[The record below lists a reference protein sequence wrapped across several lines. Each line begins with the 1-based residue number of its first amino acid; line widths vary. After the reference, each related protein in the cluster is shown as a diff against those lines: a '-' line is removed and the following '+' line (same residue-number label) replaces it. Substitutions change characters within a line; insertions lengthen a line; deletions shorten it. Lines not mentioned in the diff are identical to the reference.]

1 MSVFYY
7 SPIAY
12 IVLFLFLIL
21 NGLSFW
27 FAIAL
32 LNRAPSE
39 NTVVQVFFNSAFFW
53 IAYLLVFPVITMRLF
68 AEEFKLGTI
77 ETLMTAPVRDWE
89 VVVSKFLAALIFYLS
104 LWLPSLLYFLI
115 FGWLGNRS
123 AIGSAAQLW
132 APYLLLLVMGMFNVA
147 LGCLASAITSNQ
159 IVAAMISLVLTIGFF
174 FLTLI
179 NYVVN
184 SSSPTS
190 PGMTAYVAQLDH
202 MDSFS
207 RGVDR
212 FPSIRLLSEHDFPF
226 AGHHLPSVSVPA
238 LEGLTNSGAA
248 WRIHPPSRP
257 VSNDCE
263 SAPMWSC
270 RPLSLRR
277 SFS

>member
-1 MSVFYY
+1 MRRFFTLLARELSAFYF

-12 IVLFLFLIL
+12 VVLFFFLIL

-27 FAIAL
+27 FVLAL
-32 LNRAPSE
+32 LGRGPSE
-39 NTVVQVFFNSAFFW
+39 LTLIQAFFNSLFFW

-89 VVVSKFLAALIFYLS
+89 VVASKFIASLVFYIS
-104 LWLPSLLYFLI
+104 LWLPSLLYFII

-123 AIGSAAQLW
+123 AIGSAGQLW

-147 LGCLASAITSNQ
+147 LGCLASAMTSNQ
-159 IVAAMISLVLTIGFF
+159 IVAAMISLVLTIGIF

-184 SSSPTS
+184 SSSPTLREK
-190 PGMTAYVAQLDH
+190 TAYVAQLDH

-207 RGVDR
+207 RGVVDSR
-212 FPSIRLLSEHDFPF
+212 VFVFYPSMTLLLLVITYQVFQY
-226 AGHHLPSVSVPA
+226 
-238 LEGLTNSGAA
+238 
-248 WRIHPPSRP
+248 
-257 VSNDCE
+257 
-263 SAPMWSC
+263 
-270 RPLSLRR
+270 RR
-277 SFS
+277 WKV

>member
-1 MSVFYY
+1 MRRFLTLLQRELSVFYY

-53 IAYLLVFPVITMRLF
+53 IAYLLVFPVITMLLF
-68 AEEFKLGTI
+68 AEEFKMGTI

-89 VVVSKFLAALIFYLS
+89 VVASKFLAALIFYLS

-123 AIGSAAQLW
+123 AIGSAGQIL

-147 LGCLASAITSNQ
+147 LGCL
-159 IVAAMISLVLTIGFF
+159 VAAMTSLVLTIGFF
-174 FLTLI
+174 FVTLI

-184 SSSPTS
+184 SSSPILREI
-190 PGMTAYVAQLDH
+190 TAYVAQLDH

-207 RGVDR
+207 RGVVDSR
-212 FPSIRLLSEHDFPF
+212 VFVFY
-226 AGHHLPSVSVPA
+226 PSVTLLLLAITYQVFQY
-238 LEGLTNSGAA
+238 
-248 WRIHPPSRP
+248 
-257 VSNDCE
+257 
-263 SAPMWSC
+263 
-270 RPLSLRR
+270 RR
-277 SFS
+277 WKV

>member
-1 MSVFYY
+1 MRRLFTLLQRELSVFYY

-12 IVLFLFLIL
+12 IVLFFFLIL

-27 FAIAL
+27 FTLAL

-89 VVVSKFLAALIFYLS
+89 VVISKFLAALIFYLS

-123 AIGSAAQLW
+123 AIGSAGQLF
-132 APYLLLLVMGMFNVA
+132 APYLLLLIMGMFNVA
-147 LGCLASAITSNQ
+147 LGCLASALTSNQ
-159 IVAAMISLVLTIGFF
+159 IVAAMISLVLTIGIF

-184 SSSPTS
+184 VSSPLLREI
-190 PGMTAYVAQLDH
+190 TAYVAPLDH

-207 RGVDR
+207 RGVIDSR
-212 FPSIRLLSEHDFPF
+212 VFIFYPSMTFLLLVVTYQIFQYRR
-226 AGHHLPSVSVPA
+226 
-238 LEGLTNSGAA
+238 
-248 WRIHPPSRP
+248 WRT
-257 VSNDCE
+257 
-263 SAPMWSC
+263 
-270 RPLSLRR
+270 
-277 SFS
+277 